1 VEYVITI
8 NKLGGNMFMKQLE
21 NAVKFFG
28 KFYILA
34 IPLLVLNA
42 LPALIQ
48 GGAAI
53 SLISNFTQF
62 INSYDIIKGF
72 QDPLALFRLISSVL
86 SYIIG
91 GSILA
96 IILHFVVE
104 PATYGMVNNGLQY
117 GQSDLNDFVPALKQ
131 NFVKYVLYWVGT
143 LVVSAVFGIAA
154 VIVFVI
160 LVLLTIA
167 IKWLGALLIVIAIL
181 GFIIAG
187 FVLYTLISLWYSSMV
202 VDNLDVVSG
211 FKRSVEVVKSNFWT
225 ILGIKIL
232 LWVVGAVA
240 GGIVNAI
247 LGWIPVIGPIISSIV
262 PTIITFVAIVFYLV
276 FYREKTGQEA
286 AA

>member
-1 VEYVITI
+1 
-8 NKLGGNMFMKQLE
+8 MKQLE